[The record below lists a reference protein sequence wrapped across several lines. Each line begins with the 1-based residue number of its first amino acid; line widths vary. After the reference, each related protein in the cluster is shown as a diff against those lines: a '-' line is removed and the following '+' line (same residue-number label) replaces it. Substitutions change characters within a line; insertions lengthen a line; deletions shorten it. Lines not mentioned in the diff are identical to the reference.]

1 MSGYPCPGEEVRR
14 RSGRK
19 PGGGSGVLLPMR
31 IVSLACSNTEIL
43 AALGA
48 AELLVGVDA
57 HSDHPASALKG
68 LPRVGPDLEIDVE
81 AVARLEPD
89 LVLASLTVPGH
100 ETVVEGIEARGLP
113 VLTLEPLSL
122 EEVPQNVRTMA
133 DRIGRPEAG
142 EALARRLERELVR
155 SGPPPGPDAPSVL
168 VEWWP
173 GPVIAPGRQ
182 SWVQGLLEVA
192 GARNPLEADDRPS
205 RPLTPEE
212 VAELAP
218 DALVMSWCGVA
229 PERYRPDVLYRTPEW
244 AELPAIRNGRVFHI
258 PEAWLGRPGPRLLEG
273 LAALRRVVE
282 AVGDTQH
289 PTPLPPTPS
298 HLPEPDPRP

>member
-1 MSGYPCPGEEVRR
+1 MGQWGSGRIGGTSAYPPAPAGVRRETGGVKPGE
-14 RSGRK
+14 
-19 PGGGSGVLLPMR
+19 GSGVLLPMR

-48 AELLVGVDA
+48 ADLLVGVDS
-57 HSDHPASALKG
+57 HSDHPASALAH

-113 VLTLEPLSL
+113 VLTLDPLSL
-122 EEVPQNVRTMA
+122 EEVPENVRTVA

-142 EALARRLERELVR
+142 EALARRLEAALART
-155 SGPPPGPDAPSVL
+155 GPPPGPDAPSIL
-168 VEWWP
+168 VQWWP
-173 GPVIAPGRQ
+173 GPVIAPGRR
-182 SWVQGLLEVA
+182 SWVQGLLEAA
-192 GARNPLEADDRPS
+192 GARNPLEGEDRPS
-205 RPLTPEE
+205 RPLTPGE

-244 AELPAIRNGRVFHI
+244 AELPAIRQGRVFHI

-282 AVGDTQH
+282 AVGSPSA
-289 PTPLPPTPS
+289 PTV
-298 HLPEPDPRP
+298 